1 MSLFAVSASPAV
13 AARARLRRAPA
24 PPTRCAASAR
34 CASIA
39 GGSRAPARA
48 SPAFFGARTGLV
60 AHRDIETRAR
70 RGGLVAARAAA
81 AAGGTKIIT
90 QGIHLEI
97 TESIKTYAETKINKA
112 VSHFDLHDVRE
123 VDVRCSARGG
133 EKQLG
138 GDAHKTTV
146 SVYTK
151 NGVVRAE
158 EEADDLYASIDAVSD
173 KLERKLRKLKE
184 KKKSQRP
191 GHNKNNPRSATAAA
205 VEAAAE
211 CRGERR
217 RNRLRRTRRRAVPG
231 GAQVHRRRRRGG
243 DGDFEP
249 HVLRVQEHRAGRGRE
264 RRVQALGRRVRRD
277 RAGGHG
283 LTSDAKETP
292 PSRRAYVFVG
302 ARDGF

>member
-34 CASIA
+34 CASIVGA
-39 GGSRAPARA
+39 SRAPARA
-48 SPAFFGARTGLV
+48 SPAFFGARSGLV
-60 AHRDIETRAR
+60 AHRDAAIETRAR

-97 TESIKTYAETKINKA
+97 TESIKAYAETKINKSVA
-112 VSHFDLHDVRE
+112 HFDLHDVRE

-173 KLERKLRKLKE
+173 KIERKLRKLKE

-205 VEAAAE
+205 VEAAADAAASADE
-211 CRGERR
+211 IDFDEPVVERFQAVRKCTVGDAAAEMETLNHTFFAFKNIAQGGEVNVVYKRSDGGYGVI
-217 RNRLRRTRRRAVPG
+217 VP
-231 GAQVHRRRRRGG
+231 V
-243 DGDFEP
+243 DMD
-249 HVLRVQEHRAGRGRE
+249 
-264 RRVQALGRRVRRD
+264 
-277 RAGGHG
+277 
-283 LTSDAKETP
+283 
-292 PSRRAYVFVG
+292 
-302 ARDGF
+302 

>member
-24 PPTRCAASAR
+24 PLTRCAASAR
-34 CASIA
+34 CASLA

-48 SPAFFGARTGLV
+48 SPAFFGARSGLV
-60 AHRDIETRAR
+60 AHRDAAIETRAR

-205 VEAAAE
+205 VEAAADAAASADE
-211 CRGERR
+211 IDFDEPVVERFQAVRKCTAGDAAAEMETLNHTFFAFKNIAQGGEVNVVYKRSDGGYGVI
-217 RNRLRRTRRRAVPG
+217 VP
-231 GAQVHRRRRRGG
+231 V
-243 DGDFEP
+243 DMD
-249 HVLRVQEHRAGRGRE
+249 
-264 RRVQALGRRVRRD
+264 
-277 RAGGHG
+277 
-283 LTSDAKETP
+283 
-292 PSRRAYVFVG
+292 
-302 ARDGF
+302 

>member
-13 AARARLRRAPA
+13 AARARLCRAPA

-48 SPAFFGARTGLV
+48 SPAFFGARSGLV

-205 VEAAAE
+205 VEAAADAAASADE
-211 CRGERR
+211 IDFDEPVVERFQ
-217 RNRLRRTRRRAVPG
+217 AVRKCTAG
-231 GAQVHRRRRRGG
+231 DAAAEMETLNHTFYAFKNIAQGG
-243 DGDFEP
+243 DVNVVYKRSD
-249 HVLRVQEHRAGRGRE
+249 
-264 RRVQALGRRVRRD
+264 
-277 RAGGHG
+277 GGYG
-283 LTSDAKETP
+283 VIVPVDM
-292 PSRRAYVFVG
+292 
-302 ARDGF
+302 DDQ

>member
-13 AARARLRRAPA
+13 AARARLCRAPA

-48 SPAFFGARTGLV
+48 SPAFFGARSGLV

-205 VEAAAE
+205 VEAAADAAASADE
-211 CRGERR
+211 IDFDEPVVERFQ
-217 RNRLRRTRRRAVPG
+217 AVRKCTAG
-231 GAQVHRRRRRGG
+231 DAAAEMETLNHTFYAFKNIAQGG
-243 DGDFEP
+243 DVNVVYKRSD
-249 HVLRVQEHRAGRGRE
+249 
-264 RRVQALGRRVRRD
+264 
-277 RAGGHG
+277 GGYG
-283 LTSDAKETP
+283 VIVPVDM
-292 PSRRAYVFVG
+292 
-302 ARDGF
+302 D

>member
-13 AARARLRRAPA
+13 AARACLRRAPA

-48 SPAFFGARTGLV
+48 SPAFFGARSGLV

-205 VEAAAE
+205 VEAAADAAASADE
-211 CRGERR
+211 IDFDEPVVERFQ
-217 RNRLRRTRRRAVPG
+217 AVRKCTAG
-231 GAQVHRRRRRGG
+231 DAAAEMETLNHTFYAFKNIAQGG
-243 DGDFEP
+243 DVNVVYKRSD
-249 HVLRVQEHRAGRGRE
+249 
-264 RRVQALGRRVRRD
+264 
-277 RAGGHG
+277 GGYG
-283 LTSDAKETP
+283 VIVPVDM
-292 PSRRAYVFVG
+292 
-302 ARDGF
+302 D

>member
-13 AARARLRRAPA
+13 AARARLCRAPA

-48 SPAFFGARTGLV
+48 SPAFFGARSGLV

-184 KKKSQRP
+184 KKKAQRP
-191 GHNKNNPRSATAAA
+191 GHNKNNPRAATAAA
-205 VEAAAE
+205 VEAALDASASAE
-211 CRGERR
+211 DEVEYDEPVTERFQ
-217 RNRLRRTRRRAVPG
+217 AVRKCTAG
-231 GAQVHRRRRRGG
+231 DAAAEMETLNHTFFAFKNIAQGG
-243 DGDFEP
+243 DVNVVYKRSD
-249 HVLRVQEHRAGRGRE
+249 
-264 RRVQALGRRVRRD
+264 
-277 RAGGHG
+277 GGYG
-283 LTSDAKETP
+283 VIVPVDM
-292 PSRRAYVFVG
+292 
-302 ARDGF
+302 D

>member
-13 AARARLRRAPA
+13 AARARAAPRARA
-24 PPTRCAASAR
+24 PTRCAASAR
-34 CASIA
+34 CASIVGA
-39 GGSRAPARA
+39 SRAPARA
-48 SPAFFGARTGLV
+48 SPAFFGARSGLV
-60 AHRDIETRAR
+60 AHRDAAIETRAR

-97 TESIKTYAETKINKA
+97 TESIKAYAETKINKSVA
-112 VSHFDLHDVRE
+112 HFDLHDVRE

-173 KLERKLRKLKE
+173 KIERKLRKLKE

-205 VEAAAE
+205 VEAAADAAASADE
-211 CRGERR
+211 IDFDEPVVERFQAVRKCTAGDAAAEMETLNHTFFAFKNIAQGGEVNVVYKRSDGGYGVI
-217 RNRLRRTRRRAVPG
+217 VP
-231 GAQVHRRRRRGG
+231 V
-243 DGDFEP
+243 DMD
-249 HVLRVQEHRAGRGRE
+249 
-264 RRVQALGRRVRRD
+264 
-277 RAGGHG
+277 
-283 LTSDAKETP
+283 
-292 PSRRAYVFVG
+292 
-302 ARDGF
+302 

>member
-48 SPAFFGARTGLV
+48 SPAFFGARSGLV

-205 VEAAAE
+205 VEAAADAAASADE
-211 CRGERR
+211 MDFDEPVVERFQ
-217 RNRLRRTRRRAVPG
+217 AVRKCTAG
-231 GAQVHRRRRRGG
+231 DAAAEMETLNHTFYAFKNIAQGG
-243 DGDFEP
+243 DVNVVYKRSD
-249 HVLRVQEHRAGRGRE
+249 
-264 RRVQALGRRVRRD
+264 
-277 RAGGHG
+277 GGYG
-283 LTSDAKETP
+283 VIVPVDM
-292 PSRRAYVFVG
+292 
-302 ARDGF
+302 D

>member
-13 AARARLRRAPA
+13 AARARLCRAPA

-48 SPAFFGARTGLV
+48 SPAFFGARSGLV

-205 VEAAAE
+205 VEAAADAAASADE
-211 CRGERR
+211 IDFDEPVVERFQAVRKCTAGDAAAEMETLNHTFFAFKNIAQGGEVNVVYKRSDGGYGVI
-217 RNRLRRTRRRAVPG
+217 VP
-231 GAQVHRRRRRGG
+231 V
-243 DGDFEP
+243 DMD
-249 HVLRVQEHRAGRGRE
+249 
-264 RRVQALGRRVRRD
+264 
-277 RAGGHG
+277 
-283 LTSDAKETP
+283 
-292 PSRRAYVFVG
+292 
-302 ARDGF
+302 